1 MIKIPIHYGN
11 GYLEPSRPLTP
22 EENQRALIGWVF
34 EDNYVYFEQGD
45 ENTPEYK
52 AYLIASEGQ
61 DPLPPEGMIE

>member
-1 MIKIPIHYGN
+1 MIKIPIRYGE
-11 GYLEPSRPLTP
+11 GFIEPSRPLTS
-22 EENQRALIGWVF
+22 EESQRALLGWVY

-61 DPLPPEGMIE
+61 DPLPFE